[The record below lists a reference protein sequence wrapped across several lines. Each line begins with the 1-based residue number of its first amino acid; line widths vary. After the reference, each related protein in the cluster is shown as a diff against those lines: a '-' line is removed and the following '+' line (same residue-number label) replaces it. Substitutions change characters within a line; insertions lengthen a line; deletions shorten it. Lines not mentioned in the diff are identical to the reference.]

1 MSEERTECIAIT
13 QSGTRCK
20 NMAKPGSDYCHTHQT
35 LASTAAA
42 SPTDTANSDTDAP
55 NVSSPDEALSADE
68 VADNTIPVTNEPSSS
83 QAKFEIL
90 ANELNALA
98 AELQRSIPNYR
109 PPTFSIDGLVALL
122 KENLD
127 RFTPDVQIEIVSE
140 LKRNLEGTSA
150 RDLIDPDTWKGFW
163 YILNYMAQEQSAT
176 MRQKLYDRL
185 ASLPGMALLSDLKG
199 NLAGTSPKE
208 FLDPD
213 TWKGMWMIMSYSVQA
228 TAVDIKRAI
237 VGEDEEDE

>member
-1 MSEERTECIAIT
+1 
-13 QSGTRCK
+13 
-20 NMAKPGSDYCHTHQT
+20 MA
-35 LASTAAA
+35 
-42 SPTDTANSDTDAP
+42 ANL
-55 NVSSPDEALSADE
+55 E
-68 VADNTIPVTNEPSSS
+68 S
-83 QAKFEIL
+83 QRP
-90 ANELNALA
+90 
-98 AELQRSIPNYR
+98 RSIPDYR
-109 PPTFSIDGLVALL
+109 PPSFSTDGLIALL

-163 YILNYMAQEQSAT
+163 YILNYMAQEQSAN

-185 ASLPGMALLSDLKG
+185 STLPGMALLSDIKG
-199 NLAGTSPKE
+199 NLEGTSPKE

-237 VGEDEEDE
+237 VGEDEDDE